1 MMDERKS
8 PETVDLA
15 SEAYVATLL
24 KKVCC
29 RASRTHP
36 ACATLWSPRSAGA
49 ACCSMAGAQRLSGS
63 CCQAHFDVG
72 KKVEFLLATG
82 NLVSKSG
89 LDLMQVR
96 SVGSVY

>member
-1 MMDERKS
+1 
-8 PETVDLA
+8 
-15 SEAYVATLL
+15 
-24 KKVCC
+24 
-29 RASRTHP
+29 
-36 ACATLWSPRSAGA
+36 
-49 ACCSMAGAQRLSGS
+49 MAGAQRLSGS

-96 SVGSVY
+96 SVGLLAV